1 MKYQFSADHQQ
12 AYAVTVMCGV
22 LEVSVS
28 GYSAWRKRE
37 PSQHSREDAQLA
49 EKVNTAFQSNRRV
62 YGSPRIH
69 AELHA
74 QGIPCARKRVA
85 RLMRE
90 LGLSARRP
98 GHRTTT
104 THSEKGAQVATN
116 VLQQDLSAAH
126 PNQKW
131 TADTTY
137 IWTQEGWLYLAVV
150 LDLFSR
156 MVARL
161 GDGGHP
167 GCDIG
172 RTRQAVG
179 SGSSLSTSGST
190 PPFGSWQHL

>member
-1 MKYQFSADHQQ
+1 MKYQCIADHQQ

-28 GYSAWRKRE
+28 GYYAWHKRE

-49 EKVNTAFQSNRRV
+49 EKVNATFQSNRRV

-90 LGLSARRP
+90 LGLSAQRP

-104 THSEKGAQVATN
+104 THSEKGAQVAAN
-116 VLQQDLSAAH
+116 VLQQDFSATH

-131 TADTTY
+131 TAD
-137 IWTQEGWLYLAVV
+137 V
-150 LDLFSR
+150 R
-156 MVARL
+156 
-161 GDGGHP
+161 P
-167 GCDIG
+167 
-172 RTRQAVG
+172 
-179 SGSSLSTSGST
+179 
-190 PPFGSWQHL
+190 